1 MGFTVSRLAG
11 LGGKIRSLFTGRTPT
26 RGQAVLAS
34 AENRPRTDRF
44 AGWYDFLDVEARGP
58 EGLLCFYDR
67 PRSPR
72 VDCCSLDFV
81 AVDTHHIM

>member
-11 LGGKIRSLFTGRTPT
+11 LGGKIRELFTGRRRT
-26 RGQAVLAS
+26 RGQAGLAS
-34 AENRPRTDRF
+34 AANRPGTDGL
-44 AGWYDFLDVEARGP
+44 AGWYDFLAEEARGP

-72 VDCCSLDFV
+72 VDCCSLDFA
-81 AVDTHHIM
+81 AVDTHYIM

>member
-1 MGFTVSRLAG
+1 MSSR
-11 LGGKIRSLFTGRTPT
+11 
-26 RGQAVLAS
+26 
-34 AENRPRTDRF
+34 
-44 AGWYDFLDVEARGP
+44 GWYDFLDEEARGP

-72 VDCCSLDFV
+72 VDFCSLDFV